1 MGRAFEMGKSL
12 IFVMGLLLY
21 GQAVLGQVGDRVVVV
36 SLVDG
41 TALWGSTIR
50 SLATGSVVHT
60 DRNGVFRIDG
70 SRADTLVITHIG
82 FHPDTLVVSRGGVI
96 PDRIQLRPSGDLL
109 EEVVVNTGYYELPRE
124 RMTGSFAHVDQKL
137 FDRAVSANVL
147 ERLEGVVSGLQFLKP
162 QGTAASDIRIR
173 GVATIESDAA
183 PLIIVDNFPFEGD
196 INSLNPHDV
205 ESVTALRDA
214 AAASI
219 WGARAGNG
227 VIVINMKKGRY
238 GQRASLNGS
247 ASFRFV
253 DKPDLLASPKWIA
266 VSDVMEIEKQKYLQG
281 DYPDDARTPL
291 PQYVDLLYR
300 RDKGQLSDQEF
311 ALQEAALRS
320 GDIRRDVM
328 KYLYRR
334 GLQEQYAFNLNGGA
348 DNYKYYVSLGHD
360 RTLSSSVGNRDSRL
374 NLNMQN
380 TYRPLKGLEMTAG
393 LWFTNIAGENNG
405 LSISELNPKSGTD
418 ISPYVRLADDAG
430 NALAIPMDYS
440 RAYLEQSAGA
450 DLLDWS
456 FRPLEE
462 SDLRDHRS
470 GKNEF
475 RANGALNYRMPFG
488 LAIGLTYQYLQSS
501 GFSSRHYRAESYYA
515 RDLINRFTQSNGS
528 RIVPLGGVFR
538 QEGGSTVYSHAGR
551 VQIHYDRR
559 FGPDHELVVLGG
571 SEIRDVL
578 DRKDPGFQLL
588 GYDEELLGGSTLYNY
603 QQSYPVRPV
612 GNARIPPLPVGLG
625 EFVDRYLSYF
635 GNGSYVYRGRYQVT
649 GSSRW
654 DASNLF
660 GVKTNQKGKALWS
673 LGMGW
678 ELSKEPFFDI
688 PAVSYMR
695 IRTSYGSSGNVNKS
709 ITHYPVAVF
718 DAEHGTTGLPVGS
731 LRSVGNPSVRW
742 EEIRTL
748 NTGLDFRAFGNRLS
762 GSLEYYRKHA
772 RDLIGDDYLDPTVGI
787 SSTTGSYKINYANME
802 ARGIDIQLQTAN
814 VWGGFHHRI
823 TALFSYST
831 NRITHYNTKDVLA
844 ISRYTAITPPPAI
857 GVSRDAVYALPW
869 NGLDGQTGFPLIYM
883 DGVPSTDYKAYYEQ
897 YLKPD
902 SLLLT
907 GVRIPPYFGSLRN
920 TFSYKGFQLGVL
932 VTWKAG
938 HVYRRSSIGSAQEY
952 FGIYHADY
960 YRRWSQPGDE
970 KHTAVP
976 AYAPYSDFSW
986 QRNAAYLESVAL
998 IEPGSLIRLQDVDFS
1013 YELPLRRPYLSNIRL
1028 GAYIRDL
1035 GLLWS
1040 RNSLDED
1047 PDYVL
1052 SAYPVRTTYALKL
1065 MIGL

>member
-1 MGRAFEMGKSL
+1 MGKHL
-12 IFVMGLLLY
+12 IFVVGLLLY
-21 GQAVLGQVGDRVVVV
+21 GQAVAGQVNDRVTLV
-36 SLVDG
+36 SMADG
-41 TALWGSTIR
+41 TPLWGAVVR
-50 SLATGSVVHT
+50 SSMTGSVQNT
-60 DRNGVFRIDG
+60 DKDG
-70 SRADTLVITHIG
+70 RFHVSTERRDTLVISYVG
-82 FHPDTLVVSRGGVI
+82 FRSDTLVVFPGGVL
-96 PDRIQLRPSGDLL
+96 PDRIRLRPSGDQL

-124 RMTGSFAHVDQKL
+124 RMTGSFAHVDQTL
-137 FDRAVSANVL
+137 FDRAVSTNVL
-147 ERLEGVVSGLQFLKP
+147 ERLEGVVSGLQFLNP

-205 ESVTALRDA
+205 ESVTVLRDA

-227 VIVINMKKGRY
+227 VIVINMKKGKY
-238 GQRASLNGS
+238 GQKATLGTS

-253 DKPDLLASPKWIA
+253 DRPDLLASPKWIA
-266 VSDVMEIEKQKYLQG
+266 VTDVMEIERQKYLQG

-291 PQYVDLLYR
+291 PLYVDLLYR
-300 RDKGQLSDQEF
+300 RDKGQLSDQDF
-311 ALQEAALRS
+311 AMEEATLRS
-320 GDIRRDVM
+320 GDIRRDAM

-393 LWFTNIAGENNG
+393 LWFTNASGKNNG
-405 LSISELNPKSGTD
+405 LSISALNPKSGTNV
-418 ISPYVRLADDAG
+418 SPYLRLADAGG

-440 RAYLEQSAGA
+440 RAYLEQSAGT

-462 SDLRDHRS
+462 PALRDHRS

-501 GFSSRHYRAESYYA
+501 GFSSRHYRADSYYA
-515 RDLINRFTQSNGS
+515 RDLVNRFTQSNGS

-538 QEGGSTVYSHAGR
+538 HEGGSTVYSHAGR
-551 VQIHYDRR
+551 VQLHYDRR
-559 FGPDHELVVLGG
+559 FGPDHEVVVLGG

-578 DRKDPGFQLL
+578 DRRDPGFQLL

-678 ELSKEPFFDI
+678 ELSREPFFDL
-688 PAVSYMR
+688 PAVSYLR

-709 ITHYPVAVF
+709 VTHYPVAVF
-718 DAEHGTTGLPVGS
+718 DAEHGTTGLPTGS

-748 NTGLDFRAFGNRLS
+748 NIGIDFRSFGNRLA

-787 SSTTGSYKINYANME
+787 SSTTGSYKINYADME
-802 ARGIDIQLQTAN
+802 AQGIDLQLQAEN
-814 VWGGFHHRI
+814 QWGGFQHRV

-844 ISRYTAITPPPAI
+844 ISRYTANTPPPAI
-857 GVSRDAVYALPW
+857 GISRDAIYGLPW
-869 NGLDGQTGFPLIYM
+869 YGLDGQTGFPLIYM
-883 DGVPSTDYKAYYEQ
+883 DGERSTDYRVYYEQ
-897 YLKPD
+897 YLRPD
-902 SLLLT
+902 NLVLA
-907 GVRIPPYFGSLRN
+907 GVSVPPYFGSLRN
-920 TFSYKGFQLGVL
+920 TFSYKSFQLGVL

-938 HVYRRSSIGSAQEY
+938 HVYRRSSIASAQEY
-952 FGIYHADY
+952 SGVYHADY

-970 KHTAVP
+970 EHTSVP
-976 AYAPYSDFSW
+976 AYAPFSDFSW
-986 QRNAAYLESVAL
+986 QRNAAYLESTAL
-998 IEPGSLIRLQDVDFS
+998 IEQGALVRLQDMDFS
-1013 YELPLRRPYLSNIRL
+1013 YEVPLRGSHLRNIRL

-1040 RNSLDED
+1040 RNSRGED
-1047 PDYVL
+1047 PDYVH

-1065 MIGL
+1065 MVGL